1 MKTSTSISRAER
13 LAQVRAWTASGL
25 SAAQF
30 APQVGASP
38 STLAWW
44 RWKLRREG
52 ALRSRSRR
60 HRGRA
65 KTPLAFVE
73 IAPEATAEGPRAG
86 AVLELQVADVVLRIP
101 EGFEERTL
109 ARVLQVLRGPR

>member
-25 SAAQF
+25 SAARF
-30 APQVGASP
+30 APQVGVSP
-38 STLAWW
+38 STLTWW

-52 ALRSRSRR
+52 AERTRR
-60 HRGRA
+60 RRA
-65 KTPLAFVE
+65 RREAKPPLAFVE
-73 IAPEATAEGPRAG
+73 IVPEAEAEGPG
-86 AVLELQVADVVLRIP
+86 PSVPLELQLADVTLRIP

-109 ARVLQVLRGPR
+109 VRVLGVLRGPR

>member
-30 APQVGASP
+30 APQVGVSP
-38 STLAWW
+38 STLTWW

-52 ALRSRSRR
+52 AQRTRSSRR
-60 HRGRA
+60 RGRTKA
-65 KTPLAFVE
+65 PFPFVE
-73 IAPEATAEGPRAG
+73 IVPEATAEGPRVS
-86 AVLELQVADVVLRIP
+86 AVLELQLADVTLRIP

-109 ARVLQVLRGPR
+109 VRVLQVLRGPR

>member
-13 LAQVRAWTASGL
+13 VAQVQAWTASGL
-25 SAAQF
+25 SAAEF
-30 APQVGASP
+30 APQLGVSP

-52 ALRSRSRR
+52 ATRSRR
-60 HRGRA
+60 RRA
-65 KTPLAFVE
+65 RRRVKAPLAFVE
-73 IAPEATAEGPRAG
+73 IAPEPAAAGPRASSP
-86 AVLELQVADVVLRIP
+86 LELQLADVTLRIP

-109 ARVLQVLRGPR
+109 ARVLQVLRSAR

>member
-25 SAAQF
+25 SAAEF
-30 APQVGASP
+30 APQVGVSP

-44 RWKLRREG
+44 RWKLRRERA
-52 ALRSRSRR
+52 ALSRR
-60 HRGRA
+60 RRARGRA
-65 KTPLAFVE
+65 KAPLTFVE
-73 IAPEATAEGPRAG
+73 IAPEPAAAEARASSP
-86 AVLELQVADVVLRIP
+86 LELQLADVTLRIP

-109 ARVLQVLRGPR
+109 ARVLQVVRGAR